1 MEKLNDFFQ
10 NINAI
15 FITYL
20 SMIKKL
26 KLNNTV
32 GKFDTINL
40 AEPEIM
46 TCGLFIIESLYVCT
60 LFYWLMPSLKV
71 G

>member
-26 KLNNTV
+26 KLNNPV

-46 TCGLFIIESLYVCT
+46 TCGPYMHKS
-60 LFYWLMPSLKV
+60 
-71 G
+71 